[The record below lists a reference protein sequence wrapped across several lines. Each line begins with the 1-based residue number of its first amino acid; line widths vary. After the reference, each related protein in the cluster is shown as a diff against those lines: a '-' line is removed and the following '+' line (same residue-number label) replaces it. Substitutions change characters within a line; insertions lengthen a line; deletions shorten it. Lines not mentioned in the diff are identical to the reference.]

1 VPRPNRI
8 QYPGAWYHVMNRGAS
23 RTDVFRS
30 TYDRQ
35 VFLSLVESATR
46 RTGAEVHAYCLMGNH
61 YHLLIRTPNPTL
73 DQTMHLLAGPYAR
86 HFNDSYDRDGRLC
99 RDRYHALL
107 IDSENYLL
115 AVSRYIHRNPA
126 AFGIVRL
133 ADYTWSSY
141 PAYLGIRPPQDW
153 LELDETLAMAGGRF
167 QLEALVESSLPTET
181 DKFYERTRR
190 PAVLGSKTFAAE
202 ARQASRLTI
211 DLGAWPLRRDRGLAP
226 EVLVDVDMAG
236 HVGGRDTGDT

>member
-1 VPRPNRI
+1 
-8 QYPGAWYHVMNRGAS
+8 M
-23 RTDVFRS
+23 FRS

-35 VFLSLVESATR
+35 VFLSLLESATR

-73 DQTMHLLAGPYAR
+73 DETIRLLAGPYAR
-86 HFNDSYDRDGRLC
+86 HFNDYHGKDGRLC

-107 IDSENYLL
+107 IDSEHYLL
-115 AVSRYIHRNPA
+115 AVSRYIHRNPT
-126 AFGIVRL
+126 AFGIAAL

-153 LELDETLAMAGGRF
+153 LQLEETLQMAGGRS
-167 QLEALVESSLPTET
+167 QLEALVESCLLTET
-181 DKFYERTRR
+181 DKLYERNRL
-190 PAVLGSKTFAAE
+190 PVVLGSKAFAAA

-211 DLGAWPLRRDRGLAP
+211 EKGAWPLNPVRGLAP
-226 EVLVDVDMAG
+226 EGAS
-236 HVGGRDTGDT
+236 